1 MNKNSDQIIKLAQKV
16 LNIESE
22 EILKAGKNISTDFS
36 NAVNEILNCNGRIV
50 VSGMGK
56 SGHIARKIASTF
68 ASTGTPAFFMHPGE
82 ASHGDLGM
90 ITEKDIVIFFSNSG
104 QSDELISIFPTIKR
118 IGAKI
123 IGISGNTNSELA
135 NESDIHISAVVTKEA
150 CPLGLAPT
158 ASTSVSLALGDALAV
173 CVLDL
178 REFTAKDFANSHPGG
193 SLGKNTLA
201 KVKDIMR
208 IGQNI
213 PSINVKSSLEDAIK
227 EITNKKV
234 GFTSIVD
241 EKNKL
246 VGILTD
252 GDLRRAILNKKN
264 IESSIEDCMT
274 KAPITL
280 NGSEIA
286 IEAVNIMEKFK
297 VNCFLIT
304 DKDEKVIGMLNLTDL
319 LGSKVI

>member
-22 EILKAGKNISTDFS
+22 EILKAGKNISNNFTD
-36 NAVNEILNCNGRIV
+36 AVNEILNCNGKIIL
-50 VSGMGK
+50 SGMGK

-90 ITEKDIVIFFSNSG
+90 ITKDDIVIFFSNSG

-123 IGISGNTNSELA
+123 IGVSGNANSELA
-135 NESDIHISAVVTKEA
+135 NESDIHISAAVTKEA

-158 ASTSVSLALGDALAV
+158 ASTSVSLALGDALAI

-178 REFTAKDFANSHPGG
+178 REFTAEDFANSHPGG
-193 SLGKNTLA
+193 NLGKNTLT
-201 KVKDIMR
+201 KIKDIMR

-213 PSINVKSSLEDAIK
+213 PSINIKASLKDAI
-227 EITNKKV
+227 EEMSNKKV
-234 GFTSIVD
+234 GFTSILD
-241 EKNKL
+241 DKNKL

-252 GDLRRAILNKKN
+252 GDLRRAVLNKKN
-264 IESSIEDCMT
+264 INSSIKDCMT
-274 KAPITL
+274 KNPITL
-280 NGSEIA
+280 NGSEMA

-297 VNCFLIT
+297 VNCFLVT
-304 DKDEKVIGMLNLTDL
+304 DKDEKVIGMLNLNDL
-319 LGSKVI
+319 FESKVI

>member
-22 EILKAGKNISTDFS
+22 EILKAGKNISNNFTD
-36 NAVNEILNCNGRIV
+36 AVNEILNCNGKIV
-50 VSGMGK
+50 LSGMGK

-90 ITEKDIVIFFSNSG
+90 ITKDDIVIFFSNSG

-123 IGISGNTNSELA
+123 IGISGNANSELA
-135 NESDIHISAVVTKEA
+135 NESNIHISAAVTKEA

-158 ASTSVSLALGDALAV
+158 ASTSVSLALGDALAI

-178 REFTAKDFANSHPGG
+178 REFTAEDFANSHPGG
-193 SLGKNTLA
+193 NLGKNTLT
-201 KVKDIMR
+201 KIKDIMR

-213 PSINVKSSLEDAIK
+213 PSINIKASLKDAI
-227 EITNKKV
+227 EEMSNKKV
-234 GFTSIVD
+234 GFTSILD
-241 EKNKL
+241 DKNKL

-252 GDLRRAILNKKN
+252 GDLRRAVLNKKN
-264 IESSIEDCMT
+264 INSSIKDCMT
-274 KAPITL
+274 KNPITL
-280 NGSEIA
+280 NGSEMA

-297 VNCFLIT
+297 VSCFLIT
-304 DKDEKVIGMLNLTDL
+304 DKDEKVIGMLNLNDL
-319 LGSKVI
+319 FESKVI

>member
-135 NESDIHISAVVTKEA
+135 NESDIHISAAVTKEA

>member
-22 EILKAGKNISTDFS
+22 EILKAGKNISNSFID
-36 NAVNEILNCNGRIV
+36 AVNEILNCNGKIV
-50 VSGMGK
+50 LSGMGK

-90 ITEKDIVIFFSNSG
+90 ITKDDIVIFFSNSG

-123 IGISGNTNSELA
+123 IGISGNANSELA
-135 NESDIHISAVVTKEA
+135 NESDIHISAAVTKEA

-158 ASTSVSLALGDALAV
+158 ASTSVSLALGDALAI

-178 REFTAKDFANSHPGG
+178 REFTAEDFANSHPGG
-193 SLGKNTLA
+193 NLGKNTLT
-201 KVKDIMR
+201 KIKDIMR

-213 PSINVKSSLEDAIK
+213 PSINIKASLKDAI
-227 EITNKKV
+227 EEMSNKKV
-234 GFTSIVD
+234 GFTSILD
-241 EKNKL
+241 DKNKL

-252 GDLRRAILNKKN
+252 GDLRRAVLNKKN
-264 IESSIEDCMT
+264 INSSIKDCMT
-274 KAPITL
+274 KNPITL
-280 NGSEIA
+280 NGSEMA

-304 DKDEKVIGMLNLTDL
+304 DKDEKVIGMLNLNDL
-319 LGSKVI
+319 FESKVI

>member
-22 EILKAGKNISTDFS
+22 EILKAGKNISNNFTD
-36 NAVNEILNCNGRIV
+36 AVNEILNCNGKIV
-50 VSGMGK
+50 LSGMGK

-90 ITEKDIVIFFSNSG
+90 ITKDDIVIFFSNSG

-123 IGISGNTNSELA
+123 IGISGNANSELA
-135 NESDIHISAVVTKEA
+135 NESDIHISAAVTKEA

-158 ASTSVSLALGDALAV
+158 ASTSVSLALGDALAI

-178 REFTAKDFANSHPGG
+178 REFTAEDFANSHPGG
-193 SLGKNTLA
+193 NLGKNTLT
-201 KVKDIMR
+201 KIKDIMR

-213 PSINVKSSLEDAIK
+213 PSINIKASLKDAI
-227 EITNKKV
+227 EEMSNKKV
-234 GFTSIVD
+234 GFTSILD
-241 EKNKL
+241 DKNKL

-252 GDLRRAILNKKN
+252 GDLRRAVLNKKN

-274 KAPITL
+274 KNPITL
-280 NGSEIA
+280 NGSEMA
-286 IEAVNIMEKFK
+286 IEAVNIMEKSK

-304 DKDEKVIGMLNLTDL
+304 DKDEKVIGMLNLNDL
-319 LGSKVI
+319 LGSKII

>member
-22 EILKAGKNISTDFS
+22 EIIQASKNISINFT
-36 NAVNEILNCNGRIV
+36 NAVNEILNCTGRIV

-90 ITEKDIVIFFSNSG
+90 ITENDIVIFFSNSG

-123 IGISGNTNSELA
+123 IGISGNVDSELA
-135 NESDIHISAVVTKEA
+135 NESDIHISAAVTKEA

-158 ASTSVSLALGDALAV
+158 ASSSVSLALGDALAI

-178 REFTAKDFANSHPGG
+178 REFTAEDFAISHPGG
-193 SLGKNTLA
+193 NLGKNVLI

-208 IGQNI
+208 TGKNI
-213 PSINVKSSLEDAIK
+213 PSINIKSSLKDAIE
-227 EITNKKV
+227 EISNKKL
-234 GFTSIVD
+234 GFTGIVSD
-241 EKNKL
+241 KNKL
-246 VGILTD
+246 MGILTD
-252 GDLRRAILNKKN
+252 GDLRRALLNKKN
-264 IESSIEDCMT
+264 INSSIEECMT
-274 KAPITL
+274 KDPITL
-280 NGSEIA
+280 KGSEMA
-286 IEAVNIMEKFK
+286 IEAVNIMEKSK
-297 VNCFLIT
+297 INCFLIT
-304 DKDEKVIGMLNLTDL
+304 NKNQEVIGMLNLNDL
-319 LGSKVI
+319 FASKVI

>member
-1 MNKNSDQIIKLAQKV
+1 
-16 LNIESE
+16 
-22 EILKAGKNISTDFS
+22 
-36 NAVNEILNCNGRIV
+36 
-50 VSGMGK
+50 
-56 SGHIARKIASTF
+56 
-68 ASTGTPAFFMHPGE
+68 
-82 ASHGDLGM
+82 
-90 ITEKDIVIFFSNSG
+90 
-104 QSDELISIFPTIKR
+104 
-118 IGAKI
+118 
-123 IGISGNTNSELA
+123 
-135 NESDIHISAVVTKEA
+135 
-150 CPLGLAPT
+150 
-158 ASTSVSLALGDALAV
+158 
-173 CVLDL
+173 
-178 REFTAKDFANSHPGG
+178 
-193 SLGKNTLA
+193 
-201 KVKDIMR
+201 MR

-280 NGSEIA
+280 NGSEMA

-304 DKDEKVIGMLNLTDL
+304 DKDEKVIGMLNLNDL

>member
-22 EILKAGKNISTDFS
+22 EILKAGKNISNSFID
-36 NAVNEILNCNGRIV
+36 AVNEILNCNGKIV
-50 VSGMGK
+50 LSGMGK

-90 ITEKDIVIFFSNSG
+90 ITKDDIVIFFSNSG

-123 IGISGNTNSELA
+123 IGISGNANSELA
-135 NESDIHISAVVTKEA
+135 NESNIHISAAVTKEA

-158 ASTSVSLALGDALAV
+158 ASTSVSLALGDALAI

-178 REFTAKDFANSHPGG
+178 REFTAEDFANSHPGG
-193 SLGKNTLA
+193 NLGKNTLT
-201 KVKDIMR
+201 KIKDIMR

-213 PSINVKSSLEDAIK
+213 PSINIKASLKDAI
-227 EITNKKV
+227 EEMSNKKV
-234 GFTSIVD
+234 GFTSILD
-241 EKNKL
+241 DKNKL

-252 GDLRRAILNKKN
+252 GDLRRAVLNKKN
-264 IESSIEDCMT
+264 IDSSIKDCMT
-274 KAPITL
+274 KNPITL
-280 NGSEIA
+280 NGSEMA
-286 IEAVNIMEKFK
+286 IEAVNIMEKFE
-297 VNCFLIT
+297 VSCFLIT
-304 DKDEKVIGMLNLTDL
+304 DKDEKVIGMLNLNDL
-319 LGSKVI
+319 FESKVI

>member
-1 MNKNSDQIIKLAQKV
+1 MDKNSDQIIKLAQKV
-16 LNIESE
+16 LNIESQ
-22 EILKAGKNISTDFS
+22 EILMASKNISSGFS
-36 NAVNEILNCNGRIV
+36 DAVNEILNCKGRIV
-50 VSGMGK
+50 LSGMGK

-90 ITEKDIVIFFSNSG
+90 ITKDDIVIFFSNSG
-104 QSDELISIFPTIKR
+104 KSHELISIFSTIKR

-123 IGISGNTNSELA
+123 IGISGNSSSELA
-135 NESDIHISAVVTKEA
+135 NESDIHISAEVSKEA

-158 ASTSVSLALGDALAV
+158 ASTSVSLALGDALAI

-193 SLGKNTLA
+193 SLGKNKFI

-208 IGQNI
+208 IGQKI

-227 EITNKKV
+227 EITKKEL
-234 GFTSIVD
+234 GFTSIVNNKD
-241 EKNKL
+241 KL

-264 IESSIEDCMT
+264 INSSIEDCMT
-274 KAPITL
+274 KTPITL
-280 NGSEIA
+280 NGSEMA

-304 DKDEKVIGMLNLTDL
+304 DNDEKVIGTLNLNDL
-319 LGSKVI
+319 FDSKVI

>member
-1 MNKNSDQIIKLAQKV
+1 M
-16 LNIESE
+16 
-22 EILKAGKNISTDFS
+22 
-36 NAVNEILNCNGRIV
+36 NEILNCKGRV
-50 VSGMGK
+50 VLSGMGK
-56 SGHIARKIASTF
+56 SGHVARKIASTF

-90 ITEKDIVIFFSNSG
+90 ITKEDIVIFFSNSG
-104 QSDELISIFPTIKR
+104 QSNELISILPTIKR

-135 NESDIHISAVVTKEA
+135 NESDIHISAAVTKEA

-158 ASTSVSLALGDALAV
+158 ASTSVSLALGDALAI

-193 SLGKNTLA
+193 NLGKNTLI
-201 KVKDIMR
+201 KVKDVMR
-208 IGQNI
+208 TGENI
-213 PSINVKSSLEDAIK
+213 PSISIKCSLKDAIE

-234 GFTSIVD
+234 GFTSIVNNQ
-241 EKNKL
+241 NKL

-252 GDLRRAILNKKN
+252 GDLRRAILNGKN
-264 IESSIEDCMT
+264 IGSSIEDCMT
-274 KAPITL
+274 KDPITL
-280 NGSEIA
+280 NGSEMA

-297 VNCFLIT
+297 VSCFLIV
-304 DKDEKVIGMLNLTDL
+304 DEDREVIGMLNLNNL
-319 LGSKVI
+319 FESKVI

>member
-22 EILKAGKNISTDFS
+22 EIIQASKNISIDFT
-36 NAVNEILNCNGRIV
+36 NAVNEILNCTGRIV

-90 ITEKDIVIFFSNSG
+90 ITENDIVIFFSNSG

-123 IGISGNTNSELA
+123 IGISGNADSELA
-135 NESDIHISAVVTKEA
+135 NESDIHISAAVTKEA

-158 ASTSVSLALGDALAV
+158 ASSSVSLALGDALAI

-178 REFTAKDFANSHPGG
+178 REFTAEDFAISHPGG
-193 SLGKNTLA
+193 NLGKNILI

-208 IGQNI
+208 TGKNI
-213 PSINVKSSLEDAIK
+213 PSINIKSSLKDAIE
-227 EITNKKV
+227 EISNKKV
-234 GFTSIVD
+234 GFTGIVSN
-241 EKNKL
+241 ENKL
-246 VGILTD
+246 MGILTD
-252 GDLRRAILNKKN
+252 GDLRRALLNKKN
-264 IESSIEDCMT
+264 ISSSIEECMT
-274 KAPITL
+274 KDPITL
-280 NGSEIA
+280 KGSEMA
-286 IEAVNIMEKFK
+286 IEAVNIMEKSK
-297 VNCFLIT
+297 INCFLIT
-304 DKDEKVIGMLNLTDL
+304 DKDQKVIGMLNLNDL
-319 LGSKVI
+319 FDSKVI

>member
-22 EILKAGKNISTDFS
+22 EILKASKNISNNFID
-36 NAVNEILNCNGRIV
+36 AVNEILNCNGKIV
-50 VSGMGK
+50 LSGMGK

-90 ITEKDIVIFFSNSG
+90 ITKDDIVIFFSNSG

-123 IGISGNTNSELA
+123 IGISGNANSELA
-135 NESDIHISAVVTKEA
+135 NESDIHISASVTKEA

-158 ASTSVSLALGDALAV
+158 ASTSVSLALGDALAI

-178 REFTAKDFANSHPGG
+178 REFTAEDFANSHPGG
-193 SLGKNTLA
+193 NLGKNTLT
-201 KVKDIMR
+201 KIKDIMR

-213 PSINVKSSLEDAIK
+213 PSINIKASLKDAI
-227 EITNKKV
+227 EEMSNKKV
-234 GFTSIVD
+234 GFTSILD
-241 EKNKL
+241 DKNKL

-252 GDLRRAILNKKN
+252 GDLRRAVLNKKN
-264 IESSIEDCMT
+264 INSSIKDCMT
-274 KAPITL
+274 KNPITL
-280 NGSEIA
+280 NGSEMA

-304 DKDEKVIGMLNLTDL
+304 DKDEKVIGMLNLNDL
-319 LGSKVI
+319 FESKVI

>member
-104 QSDELISIFPTIKR
+104 QSDELLSILPTIKR

-123 IGISGNTNSELA
+123 ISISGNGNSELA
-135 NESDIHISAVVTKEA
+135 NQSDIHISSAVTKEA

-158 ASTSVSLALGDALAV
+158 ASSAVSLALGDALAL

-178 REFTAKDFANSHPGG
+178 REFTAEDFAKSHPGG
-193 SLGKNTLA
+193 NLGKNTLI
-201 KVKDIMR
+201 KIKDIMR

-213 PSINVKSSLEDAIK
+213 PSINIRSSLKDAIE
-227 EITNKKV
+227 EISRKKV
-234 GFTSIVD
+234 GFTGIVNN
-241 EKNKL
+241 ENKL
-246 VGILTD
+246 MGILTD
-252 GDLRRAILNKKN
+252 GDLRRALLSKKN
-264 IESSIEDCMT
+264 ITSSIEECMT
-274 KAPITL
+274 KDPITL
-280 NGSEIA
+280 DGSEIA

-304 DKDEKVIGMLNLTDL
+304 DKNKKVIGMLNINDL
-319 LGSKVI
+319 FESKVI

>member
-1 MNKNSDQIIKLAQKV
+1 MDKNSDQIIKLAQKV
-16 LNIESE
+16 LNIESQ
-22 EILKAGKNISTDFS
+22 EILMASKNISSGFS
-36 NAVNEILNCNGRIV
+36 DAVNEILNCKGRIV
-50 VSGMGK
+50 LSGMGK

-90 ITEKDIVIFFSNSG
+90 ITKDDIVIFFSNSG
-104 QSDELISIFPTIKR
+104 KSHELISIFSTIKR

-123 IGISGNTNSELA
+123 IGISGNSSSELA
-135 NESDIHISAVVTKEA
+135 NESDIHISAEVSKEA

-158 ASTSVSLALGDALAV
+158 ASTSVSLALGDALAI

-193 SLGKNTLA
+193 SLGKNKFI

-208 IGQNI
+208 IGQKI

-227 EITNKKV
+227 EITNKKL
-234 GFTSIVD
+234 GFTSIVN
-241 EKNKL
+241 NKDRL

-264 IESSIEDCMT
+264 INSSIEDCMT
-274 KAPITL
+274 KTPITL
-280 NGSEIA
+280 NGSEMA

-297 VNCFLIT
+297 ANCFLIT
-304 DKDEKVIGMLNLTDL
+304 DSDEKVIGTPNLNDL
-319 LGSKVI
+319 FDSKVI

>member
-22 EILKAGKNISTDFS
+22 EILKAGRNISYDFS

-50 VSGMGK
+50 LSGMGK

-90 ITEKDIVIFFSNSG
+90 ITKNDIVIFFSNSG

-135 NESDIHISAVVTKEA
+135 NQSDIHISAAVTKEA

-158 ASTSVSLALGDALAV
+158 ASTSVSLALGDALAI

-193 SLGKNTLA
+193 SLGKNTLT

-208 IGQNI
+208 VGQNI

-234 GFTSIVD
+234 GFTSIVN
-241 EKNKL
+241 EENKL

-280 NGSEIA
+280 NGSEMA
-286 IEAVNIMEKFK
+286 IEAVNIMERCK
-297 VNCFLIT
+297 VNCFLVT
-304 DKDEKVIGMLNLTDL
+304 DKDEKVIGMLNLNDL
-319 LGSKVI
+319 FASKVI

>member
-1 MNKNSDQIIKLAQKV
+1 M
-16 LNIESE
+16 
-22 EILKAGKNISTDFS
+22 FY
-36 NAVNEILNCNGRIV
+36 
-50 VSGMGK
+50 
-56 SGHIARKIASTF
+56 
-68 ASTGTPAFFMHPGE
+68 
-82 ASHGDLGM
+82 
-90 ITEKDIVIFFSNSG
+90 
-104 QSDELISIFPTIKR
+104 SDELKKIKDIKHCFFSR
-118 IGAKI
+118 NEGFSK
-123 IGISGNTNSELA
+123 GIYKSLNCGPGSKDSRN
-135 NESDIHISAVVTKEA
+135 HIS
-150 CPLGLAPT
+150 
-158 ASTSVSLALGDALAV
+158 
-173 CVLDL
+173 
-178 REFTAKDFANSHPGG
+178 
-193 SLGKNTLA
+193 KNLNFISQQMG
-201 KVKDIMR
+201 V
-208 IGQNI
+208 
-213 PSINVKSSLEDAIK
+213 
-227 EITNKKV
+227 NKKSLILMNQTHSNDV
-234 GFTSIVD
+234 VIVD

>member
-1 MNKNSDQIIKLAQKV
+1 MDKNSDQIIKLAQKV
-16 LNIESE
+16 LNIESQ
-22 EILKAGKNISTDFS
+22 EILMASKNITSGFS
-36 NAVNEILNCNGRIV
+36 DAVNEILNCKGRIV
-50 VSGMGK
+50 LSGMGK

-90 ITEKDIVIFFSNSG
+90 ITKDDIVIFFSNSG
-104 QSDELISIFPTIKR
+104 KSHELISIFSTIKR

-123 IGISGNTNSELA
+123 IGISGNSSSELA
-135 NESDIHISAVVTKEA
+135 NESDIHISAEVSKEA

-158 ASTSVSLALGDALAV
+158 ASTSVSLALGDALAI

-193 SLGKNTLA
+193 SLGKNKFI

-208 IGQNI
+208 IGQKI

-227 EITNKKV
+227 EITNKKL
-234 GFTSIVD
+234 GFTSIVNNED
-241 EKNKL
+241 RL

-264 IESSIEDCMT
+264 INSSIEDCMT
-274 KAPITL
+274 KTPITL
-280 NGSEIA
+280 NGSEMA

-304 DKDEKVIGMLNLTDL
+304 DNDEKVIGTLNLNDL
-319 LGSKVI
+319 FDSKVI

>member
-22 EILKAGKNISTDFS
+22 EILKAGKNISNNFID
-36 NAVNEILNCNGRIV
+36 AVNEIFNCNGKIV
-50 VSGMGK
+50 LSGMGK

-90 ITEKDIVIFFSNSG
+90 ITKDDIVIFFSNSG

-123 IGISGNTNSELA
+123 IGISGNANSELA
-135 NESDIHISAVVTKEA
+135 NESDIHISAAVTKEA

-158 ASTSVSLALGDALAV
+158 ASTSVSLALGDALAI

-178 REFTAKDFANSHPGG
+178 REFTAEDFANSHPGG
-193 SLGKNTLA
+193 NLGKNTLT
-201 KVKDIMR
+201 KIKDIMR

-213 PSINVKSSLEDAIK
+213 PSINIKASLKDAI
-227 EITNKKV
+227 EEMSNKKV
-234 GFTSIVD
+234 GFTSILD
-241 EKNKL
+241 DKNKL

-252 GDLRRAILNKKN
+252 GDLRRAVLNKKN
-264 IESSIEDCMT
+264 INSSIKDCMT
-274 KAPITL
+274 KNPITL
-280 NGSEIA
+280 NGSEMA

-304 DKDEKVIGMLNLTDL
+304 DKDEKVIGMLNLNDL
-319 LGSKVI
+319 FESKVI